1 MREFPPSDVPELRL
15 RSRRAPGAVRPW
27 AFALPPASG
36 FRKSEEGGF
45 SFRASRRGGPFRRP
59 RSAAVFPLTSPQR
72 RHFSFERPGVRRFSL
87 DAPECGS
94 FPLRTCRRRHFSF
107 ERPGV
112 RRFSLDA
119 PECGSFPLRTCRRRH
134 FSFERPGVRY
144 FFFRRPGMREFP
156 PSDVPERG
164 DSLPDEPP
172 QPWDGLPFRGKLRN
186 NSPARSAWHFEAC
199 GDAAC
204 PQGVGKRILWLCR
217 RPPEGRSAAFSFD
230 LT

>member
-59 RSAAVFPLTSPQR
+59 RSAAVFPLTSPQ
-72 RHFSFERPGVRRFSL
+72 
-87 DAPECGS
+87 
-94 FPLRTCRRRHFSF
+94 RRHFSF

>member
-1 MREFPPSDVPELRL
+1 MWQKKENKNRRALAEAVREFPPSDVPELRL

-112 RRFSLDA
+112 R
-119 PECGSFPLRTCRRRH
+119 
-134 FSFERPGVRY
+134 Y

-164 DSLPDEPP
+164 DSLPDEPQ

-186 NSPARSAWHFEAC
+186 NSPPGPHGALRLAGMPHVRKGWENVFSGF
-199 GDAAC
+199 AA
-204 PQGVGKRILWLCR
+204 
-217 RPPEGRSAAFSFD
+217 D
-230 LT
+230 LRKGAPLPFLSI

>member
-1 MREFPPSDVPELRL
+1 MWQKKENKNRSALAEAVREFPPSDVPELRL

-59 RSAAVFPLTSPQR
+59 RSAAVFPLTSPQ
-72 RHFSFERPGVRRFSL
+72 
-87 DAPECGS
+87 
-94 FPLRTCRRRHFSF
+94 
-107 ERPGV
+107 
-112 RRFSLDA
+112 
-119 PECGSFPLRTCRRRH
+119 RRH

>member
-1 MREFPPSDVPELRL
+1 MWQKKENKNRSALAEAVREFPPSDVPELRL

-94 FPLRTCRRRHFSF
+94 FPLRTCR
-107 ERPGV
+107 
-112 RRFSLDA
+112 
-119 PECGSFPLRTCRRRH
+119 
-134 FSFERPGVRY
+134 
-144 FFFRRPGMREFP
+144 
-156 PSDVPERG
+156 
-164 DSLPDEPP
+164 
-172 QPWDGLPFRGKLRN
+172 
-186 NSPARSAWHFEAC
+186 
-199 GDAAC
+199 
-204 PQGVGKRILWLCR
+204 
-217 RPPEGRSAAFSFD
+217 SAAIPFPMNPSSLGTGFPFAVSSGTIPRPVRMA
-230 LT
+230 L